1 MANFWD
7 NIGQNNI
14 NNFQQ
19 NSKQNFNGKPNLLQF
34 IAQNRGKTLDQM
46 LREYNLNVSEEDIQ
60 AILPE
65 AKKLLDSLRLK

>member
-7 NIGQNNI
+7 NISQNNI

-19 NSKQNFNGKPNLLQF
+19 QNVGRPNLLQF
-34 IAQNRGKTLDQM
+34 ISQNRGKTLDQM
-46 LREYNLNVSEEDIQ
+46 LREYNINVSEEEIN

-65 AKKLLDSLRLK
+65 AKKLLNSLRLK

>member
-7 NIGQNNI
+7 NISQNNI

-19 NSKQNFNGKPNLLQF
+19 QNVGRPNLLQF
-34 IAQNRGKTLDQM
+34 ISQNRGKTLDQM
-46 LREYNLNVSEEDIQ
+46 LREYNINVSEEEIS

-65 AKKLLDSLRLK
+65 AKKLLNSLRLK

>member
-7 NIGQNNI
+7 NISQNNI

-19 NSKQNFNGKPNLLQF
+19 QNVGRPNLLQF
-34 IAQNRGKTLDQM
+34 ISQNRGKTLNQM
-46 LREYNLNVSEEDIQ
+46 LREYNINVSEEEIN

-65 AKKLLDSLRLK
+65 AKKLLNSLRLK

>member
-7 NIGQNNI
+7 NISQNNI

-19 NSKQNFNGKPNLLQF
+19 QNVGRPNLLQF
-34 IAQNRGKTLDQM
+34 ISQNRGKTLDQM
-46 LREYNLNVSEEDIQ
+46 LREYNINVSEEEIN

-65 AKKLLDSLRLK
+65 AKKLLNSLKLK

>member
-7 NIGQNNI
+7 NISQNNI

-19 NSKQNFNGKPNLLQF
+19 QNVGRPNLLQF
-34 IAQNRGKTLDQM
+34 ISQNRGKTLDQM
-46 LREYNLNVSEEDIQ
+46 LREYNINVSEEEIN

-65 AKKLLDSLRLK
+65 AKKILNSLRLK